1 MPRDDPA
8 WSNLGFAEEAAVYKG
23 PTQNA
28 RVLTEG
34 WIAANAFCPSCG
46 SDRLSHLA
54 NNSPVADFL
63 CAGCS
68 EEFELKA
75 TKGRIDR
82 KLNDGAYGAM
92 ISRLASPNSPSLM
105 VMRYDKSRT
114 AVTDLIVV
122 PSHFF
127 TSAII
132 EPRRPLGPHA
142 RRAGWQGCNILIGQ
156 VPQAGRIPLIRSSLH
171 VPKADV
177 VSQWRSTMFLRE
189 AGQGTR
195 GWLLAVMGAVEAI
208 GLPEFTL
215 ADVYAHELALQRL
228 YPANQNVRPKIR
240 QQLQVLRDRGWIE
253 FNGRGTYRLVR
264 PR

>member
-1 MPRDDPA
+1 MGGDGPA
-8 WSNLGFAEEAAVYKG
+8 WSKLGFAEEAATYKG
-23 PTQNA
+23 PTQKA

-34 WIAANAFCPSCG
+34 WVAANAFCPSCG
-46 SDRLSHLA
+46 ADRLSSLP
-54 NNSPVADFL
+54 NNAPVADFR
-63 CAGCS
+63 CAACS
-68 EEFELKA
+68 EEYELKA
-75 TKGRIDR
+75 TKGRIDT

-92 ISRLASPNSPSLM
+92 MSRLASPNSPNLM

-114 AVTDLIVV
+114 GVTDLIVV

-127 TSAII
+127 TSEII

-156 VPQAGRIPLIRSSLH
+156 VPQAGRIPLILSGLQ
-171 VPKADV
+171 VAKADV
-177 VSQWRSTMFLRE
+177 VSQWRSTVFLRDTGLS
-189 AGQGTR
+189 AR
-195 GWLLAVMGAVEAI
+195 GWLLAVMRAVEAV

-215 ADVYAHELALQRL
+215 ADVYAHEDALQRL

-253 FNGRGTYRLVR
+253 FNGRGTYRLIR
-264 PR
+264 SR